1 MSCWPMSIPNPRT
14 DLMTLAVIDKSHGW
28 NWMMFLQVKLDN
40 QVIIPTRFEH
50 VHEVMKIIFRC
61 YNNHTSNQH
70 LAIISQESL
79 CTWCTTKSPQ
89 KTKMIIAVPARR
101 WENRGIAAS
110 GKTCLLTLTMPVTQ
124 IDLSSHVWSHMVI
137 LSCSRN
143 KSYSNLL

>member
-1 MSCWPMSIPNPRT
+1 MSIPNPRT

-61 YNNHTSNQH
+61 YNNQTNNQH

-79 CTWCTTKSPQ
+79 CTWCTTKTAENEDDHRSSS
-89 KTKMIIAVPARR
+89 KTMRMEVSQRAERLVCWHWQCRLLRLICRPTSDPIWLYCHAV
-101 WENRGIAAS
+101 GI
-110 GKTCLLTLTMPVTQ
+110 
-124 IDLSSHVWSHMVI
+124 SHIVM
-137 LSCSRN
+137 
-143 KSYSNLL
+143 